1 MKLEEYQNM
10 VNEGS
15 LKRFKV
21 FVSGQSEPLILLGK
35 NIKDVKQTAYAM
47 IQNSSVRVKKIVRE
61 GLINEWKTDNHA
73 RDVMRMEDAIDNFLN
88 SDAYKDL
95 IKGEWDLKGKGN
107 DKKVTKLIKTLTPLL
122 EKSEKLLSIL
132 YKEIL

>member
-21 FVSGQSEPLILLGK
+21 YVSGQSEPLILLGK
-35 NIKDVKQTAYAM
+35 NEKDVKQTAYAM
-47 IQNSSVRVKKIVRE
+47 IQNSSVRVKKVVRE
-61 GLINEWKTDNHA
+61 GLNEWKTDNHA
-73 RDVMRMEDAIDNFLN
+73 SDVMRMEDAIDAFLN

-95 IKGEWDLKGKGN
+95 IRGQWDLKGKGD
-107 DKKVTKLIKTLTPLL
+107 DKKVKNLLKKITPML
-122 EKSEKLLSIL
+122 EKSGKLLQIL
-132 YKEIL
+132 YNEVL

>member
-1 MKLEEYQNM
+1 MRLEDYQKI

-15 LKRFKV
+15 LKRFRV

-35 NIKDVKQTAYAM
+35 NEKDVKQTAYAM

-61 GLINEWKTDNHA
+61 GLNEWKTDNHS
-73 RDVMRMEDAIDNFLN
+73 RYVMRMEDAIDAFLN

-95 IKGEWDLKGKGN
+95 MRGQWDLKGTGN
-107 DKKVTKLIKTLTPLL
+107 EKKVSHLLKKITPML
-122 EKSEKLLSIL
+122 EKSGKLLSIL